1 MKRALLIGTT
11 IMSLVSLMA
20 SADEYRFIIS
30 GDPVAAATVDSST
43 AVSSGTSLVTGTL
56 ATPAAATSLEAR
68 YRTWDESDGIALR
81 SDEFK
86 AMMIILR

>member
-43 AVSSGTSLVTGTL
+43 AVSSGVSCRNWWSNTSRRDWIPRCLYGGIEVTLGV
-56 ATPAAATSLEAR
+56 P
-68 YRTWDESDGIALR
+68 
-81 SDEFK
+81 
-86 AMMIILR
+86 